1 MQFYG
6 LDYEHKSVIPFG
18 ENKKNVATVNPIARV
33 PVLELLHGEF
43 IIDSNAI
50 IDHLDELAGPDYA
63 LTPASGPERRKVL
76 KYIAVE
82 LGIMD
87 KLVAVLY
94 ERQFRP
100 KEKWHQPWIETCET
114 QIRDGFKWINSELNG
129 NWLVGNRMTQA
140 DISLA
145 VFWDFATRLRPNFFS
160 DSNYD
165 YIDKLSADVCRT
177 DAFHNT
183 KPMGP
188 ALSAKLPEL
197 EKEET

>member
-1 MQFYG
+1 MQFYR

-18 ENKKNVATVNPIARV
+18 GNKKNVAIVNPIARV
-33 PVLELLHGEF
+33 PVLELPDGEF

-50 IDHLDELAGPDYA
+50 IDHLDELAGPDCA

-100 KEKWHQPWIETCET
+100 KEKWHQPWLEACET
-114 QIRDGFKWINSELNG
+114 QIRDGFEWINNEMNG
-129 NWLVGNRMTQA
+129 SWLVGNRMTQA
-140 DISLA
+140 DLSLA

-165 YIDKLSADVCRT
+165 YIDTLSKNLRKT
-177 DAFHNT
+177 DAFQDT
-183 KPMGP
+183 RPLEP
-188 ALSAKLPEL
+188 ALSAKLPEA
-197 EKEET
+197 

>member
-1 MQFYG
+1 MQFYR

-18 ENKKNVATVNPIARV
+18 GNKKNVAIVNPIARV
-33 PVLELLHGEF
+33 PVLELLDGEF

-50 IDHLDELAGPDYA
+50 IDHLDELAGPDCA

-100 KEKWHQPWIETCET
+100 KEKWHQPWLEACET
-114 QIRDGFKWINSELNG
+114 QIQDGFEWINNEMDGS
-129 NWLVGNRMTQA
+129 WLVGNRMTQA
-140 DISLA
+140 DLSLA
-145 VFWDFATRLRPNFFS
+145 VFWDFATRLRPNFFR

-165 YIDKLSADVCRT
+165 YIDTLSKNLKKT
-177 DAFHNT
+177 DAFQDT
-183 KPMGP
+183 KPLEP
-188 ALSAKLPEL
+188 ALSAKLPEA
-197 EKEET
+197 